1 MAYKQGIRLLLILG
15 LMILITGCSTVLYPL
30 DKQDIIEIK
39 AGEIVSGVTVT
50 KHGYYLADE
59 WLNKVAKAKV
69 AK

>member
-1 MAYKQGIRLLLILG
+1 
-15 LMILITGCSTVLYPL
+15 MILITGCSTVLYPL

-39 AGEIVSGVTVT
+39 AGEIVSGVTVA